1 MKPQQPQPSL
11 LLLLILLLLA
21 TVSASPLHPKQ
32 LKSLQSLNIS
42 TPTNDPCNNNQSSST
57 SITCDNASPY
67 RHITSLSFTNC
78 SSTLS
83 LPSKTLKPLSKSLLS
98 LSFNNCPSLSPPYH
112 LPISLHSF
120 SAVSSF
126 LHNNHTRLSGLFLAR
141 LKNLKTLYISSTPI
155 STSRRLYVILGNMH
169 KLTSLTISNSNL
181 SGFIPKS
188 FHSNLTYID
197 LSNNSLK
204 GSIRISITRL
214 TNLKSLNLSHN
225 SLSGQIPNKIKN
237 LIFLKNL
244 SLASNRLTGT
254 IPNSLSSISELTHLD
269 LSMNQLNGTVPSFFS
284 EMKNL
289 KHLNL
294 ADNSFHGV
302 LPFNEIFIKN
312 LNFFEIGGNSELCYN
327 KTVVSSNLKLEGL
340 APCDKYGFPLWS
352 PSQKEESLSGE
363 NDYGDYNGEGGN
375 EKMTKKKEEEEEHNG
390 SNKTLFGLG
399 IGLFSIVFLIL
410 FLFYLAKRCRW
421 I

>member
-1 MKPQQPQPSL
+1 MKPLQPL
-11 LLLLILLLLA
+11 LLLLLLA
-21 TVSASPLHPKQ
+21 AVSASPLYPKQ
-32 LKSLQSLNIS
+32 LKALQSLNIP
-42 TPTNDPCNNNQSSST
+42 TPTNDPCNNNSSSSS
-57 SITCDNASPY
+57 SITCDDASPY
-67 RHITSLSFTNC
+67 RHITSISFINC
-78 SSTLS
+78 SPKLS
-83 LPSKTLKPLSKSLLS
+83 LTYKTLKPLSKSLLN
-98 LSFNNCPSLSPPYH
+98 LSFTNCPSLSPPHH
-112 LPISLHSF
+112 LPITLRSF

-126 LHNNHTRLSGLFLAR
+126 LHNRRSRLSGLFLAR
-141 LKNLKTLYISSTPI
+141 LINLQTLKISSTPI

-181 SGFIPKS
+181 SGLIPKS

-197 LSNNSLK
+197 LSNSSLK
-204 GSIRISITRL
+204 GSIRTSLTRL

-225 SLSGQIPNKIKN
+225 SLSGQIPNSIKN
-237 LIFLKNL
+237 LTFLQNL
-244 SLASNRLTGT
+244 SLASNKLSGT
-254 IPNSLSSISELTHLD
+254 IPNTLSSIPELTHLD
-269 LSMNQLNGTVPSFFS
+269 LSKNQLNGTVPSFIS

-302 LPFNEIFIKN
+302 LPFNESFIKN

-327 KTVVSSNLKLEGL
+327 KTVIPTSLKLEGV

-352 PSQKEESLSGE
+352 PSEKEESLSGE
-363 NDYGDYNGEGGN
+363 NDYGDYGGGGGN
-375 EKMTKKKEEEEEHNG
+375 EKMTEKKEEHNG

-399 IGLFSIVFLIL
+399 IGLFSLVFLIL
-410 FLFYLAKRCRW
+410 FLFYVAKRCRW